1 MYYIFINIIISLIS
15 KDVFSLFEEDFKA
28 NNPDRN
34 VEEFSLTEKDVLGN
48 EVFRSYCE
56 TLGSHDSNFS
66 KHWPQVS
73 LKSSSSFYH

>member
-1 MYYIFINIIISLIS
+1 
-15 KDVFSLFEEDFKA
+15 VFSLFEEDFKA

-34 VEEFSLTEKDVLGN
+34 IEEFYLTEKDVLGN

-56 TLGSHDSNFS
+56 TLGSHDSSFS

-73 LKSSSSFYH
+73 LIISSSFYHKYNKIIIVDTFLDS